1 MKITEKIYPRDE
13 LKNILEEKRVE
24 GKNIVFTNGCFDILH
39 VGHTRYLAEAKAR
52 GDLLVVAL
60 NSDSSV
66 RLLKGEK
73 RPIIPEMERAEMLAN
88 LAIVD
93 YVTIFSE
100 KTANQT
106 ISILKPDIYIKG
118 VDYQIEELPEAKVV
132 ASYGGK
138 IELVS
143 EIKGASTTNIIE
155 EILKRY

>member
-52 GDLLVVAL
+52 GNLLVVAL

-118 VDYQIEELPEAKVV
+118 GDYQIEELPEAKVV